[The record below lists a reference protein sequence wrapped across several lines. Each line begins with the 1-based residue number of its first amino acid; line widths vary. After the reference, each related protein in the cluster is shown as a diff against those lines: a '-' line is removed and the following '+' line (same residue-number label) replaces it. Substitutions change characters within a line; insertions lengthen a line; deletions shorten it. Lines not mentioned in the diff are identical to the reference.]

1 MSTAF
6 KPWSPPA
13 GGMQPP
19 ATPATIPQFTAAP
32 TASPAISTSVTTAPD
47 ADKFVVCCGAAFS
60 GKTTFGLSFPNP
72 LVLDFDRK
80 IPKAGVKS
88 VEFWNESL
96 IRQLA
101 PQTNSASRYVNR
113 RDALQNWLIDN
124 IGKYTD
130 HTGIL
135 DSLSNLETA
144 FHQQTEFV
152 EGIKANVGGGQL
164 FGRKMSYMCDIF
176 ALLKDVF
183 GRVVINVHLA
193 PIVAINPQSGSDYQT
208 GKYKP
213 ACSGSFA
220 ERIPTFATSI
230 LFLQRETSTP
240 DFSKPAVTKYY
251 AHLRPTATF
260 EYAGVLN
267 LAADGPSKIE
277 NPSYSSFCQAV
288 GLTPQ

>member
-1 MSTAF
+1 MSTQF

-13 GGMQPP
+13 GGIQPVQQSITTF
-19 ATPATIPQFTAAP
+19 TPSTTP
-32 TASPAISTSVTTAPD
+32 TVTTSLTTAPD

-60 GKTTFGLSFPNP
+60 GKTTFALTFPNP
-72 LVLDFDRK
+72 IVLDFDRK
-80 IPKAGVKS
+80 IPKAGVKNI
-88 VEFWNESL
+88 EFWNESL

-101 PQTNSASRYVNR
+101 PQANTQSRYVNR

-176 ALLKDVF
+176 ALMKDVF

-193 PIVAINPQSGSDYQT
+193 PIVAINPTTGTDQAT
-208 GKYKP
+208 GKFKP

-230 LFLQRETSTP
+230 LFLQRETTTP
-240 DFSKPAVTKYY
+240 DFSKPSVTKYLAY
-251 AHLRPTATF
+251 LRPTVSF

-267 LAADGPSKIE
+267 LTPDGPSKLE
-277 NPSYSSFCQAV
+277 NPTHLSFCQAV

>member
-6 KPWSPPA
+6 KPWSPP
-13 GGMQPP
+13 GGAMLPP
-19 ATPATIPQFTAAP
+19 TSPAP
-32 TASPAISTSVTTAPD
+32 TPTFTPPPPSHQPTTSLTVAPD
-47 ADKFVVCCGAAFS
+47 ADKFVVCCGSAFS
-60 GKTTFGLSFPNP
+60 GKTTFALTFPDP
-72 LVLDFDRK
+72 VVLDFDRK
-80 IPKAGVKS
+80 IPKAGVKNI
-88 VEFWNESL
+88 EFWNESL

-101 PQTNSASRYVNR
+101 PQANPQSRYVNR

-124 IGKYTD
+124 IGKYPNS
-130 HTGIL
+130 TGVL

-152 EGIKANVGGGQL
+152 EGVKANVGGGQL
-164 FGRKMSYMCDIF
+164 FGRKMSYLCDIF

-183 GRVVINVHLA
+183 GRVIVNVHLA
-193 PIVAINPQSGSDYQT
+193 PIVAINPQTGADFQT
-208 GKYKP
+208 GKCKP
-213 ACSGSFA
+213 ACTGSFA

-230 LFLQRETSTP
+230 LFLQRETTTP
-240 DFSKPAVTKYY
+240 DFSKPPVTKYLAY
-251 AHLRPTATF
+251 LRPTATF